1 MNRLKQLFAVALCM
15 ACLQVTLLPVVA
27 SAQSFRGQQLS
38 AEDQVAKENYAY
50 SVAMQAYIFTFPL
63 TMTERE
69 RKMRLVDR
77 PRSPFAPVA
86 TINQLGHMRKLASA
100 KDPLPYSPNLDTIY
114 TGILMEL
121 GGGPIVMNVPD
132 VFDRYISI
140 EIADA
145 YTSNL
150 PYLLGT
156 AVSGGK
162 GGNILFAGP
171 DWKGVV
177 PAGMKLSRAPSNSL
191 LIAVRIRVFG
201 EDDMPN
207 VIAIQNK
214 MTLTALSDWDNGRG
228 MGKRPAPVPPLM
240 ARPNHKGDFA
250 YFRTVTELMNE
261 NPPTPVHAAALKS
274 FEFIGMQ
281 LGKPF
286 NPDALDEPTR
296 KGILRAERDGPAVM
310 KWSTHQRGYQLSTGW
325 GTALTGGTYG
335 FDYLARAEDAL
346 SGLIQNDLEE
356 AMYFISYTDA
366 SGQPLVGGKRYKLH
380 FDKGNL
386 PTVLPKGFWS
396 FTLYDGDR
404 FQYIDN
410 PLNRYSLGARMN
422 DLKFNADG
430 SLDLYVQPESPG
442 ADMESNWLP
451 STRSGPLRMNIRVYL
466 PTPEMMKVDVMEKRI
481 PPIIRLDN

>member
-1 MNRLKQLFAVALCM
+1 MHHLRHVFTTALCLV
-15 ACLQVTLLPVVA
+15 CLQAALPA
-27 SAQSFRGQQLS
+27 NALAQSFGAQQLS
-38 AEDQVAKENYAY
+38 AEDQMAKENYAY
-50 SVAMQAYIFTFPL
+50 SVAMQAYVFTFPL
-63 TMTERE
+63 TIVERE
-69 RKMRLVDR
+69 RKMRLVDK

-86 TINQLGHMRKLASA
+86 AINQLGHMRKLATA

-114 TGILMEL
+114 TGVVLEL
-121 GGGPIVMNVPD
+121 GAGPIVMNVPD

-145 YTSNL
+145 YTNNL
-150 PYLLGT
+150 PYQLGT
-156 AVSGGK
+156 SISGGK

-177 PAGMKLSRAPSNSL
+177 PAGMKLSRAPSNTL
-191 LIAVRIRVFG
+191 LVAVRIRIDGVN
-201 EDDMPN
+201 DMPN
-207 VIAIQNK
+207 VAAIQNK
-214 MTLTALSDWDNGRG
+214 ISLTALSDWDGGNG
-228 MGKRPAPVPPLM
+228 MGKKPVPVPPLM
-240 ARPNHKGDFA
+240 ARPSYKGDFA
-250 YFRTVTELMNE
+250 YFRTVADLMAE
-261 NPPTPVHAAALKS
+261 NPPAAEHAAALKN
-274 FEFIGMQ
+274 FEFLGLH

-286 NPDALDEPTR
+286 NPDSLDEPTR
-296 KGILRAERDGPAVM
+296 RGILRAEKDGPVVM

-366 SGQPLVGGKRYKLH
+366 SGQPLVGGKKYKLH
-380 FDKGNL
+380 FDKGHL
-386 PTVLPKGFWS
+386 PTVQPKGFWS

-422 DLKFNADG
+422 ELKFNADG

-442 ADMESNWLP
+442 SDKESNWLP
-451 STRSGPLRMNIRVYL
+451 SSKSGPLRMNIRVYL
-466 PTPEMMKVDVMEKRI
+466 PTSDMLKVDMMEKRI
-481 PPIIRLDN
+481 PPIIRMDD